1 MGTAKKGGQF
11 LISETNPQDV
21 FIPEQ
26 WSEEQLMIAQSCR
39 EFIASEVTPNLD
51 RIDKME
57 EGLMPSLLDKAGELG
72 LLAIS
77 IPEKF
82 GGFGGDFNTA
92 LLTTEVLGAGH
103 SFAVALAAHTGIGT
117 LPILYFGTDA
127 QKEKYLPKLASGEW
141 KASYCLTEPGS
152 GSDALAAKT
161 KAMLSS
167 DGKQYVLNGQKMWI
181 TNAGFAHVFIVF
193 AQVDGDKFTGF
204 IVERGAEGLTFGNEE
219 HKMGI
224 KGSSTRQVFLS
235 DVKVPVENVLGQIGK
250 GHEIAFN
257 ILNIGRIK
265 LAGAALGAAKN
276 VIGQS
281 VKYANE
287 RVQFKLPIAKFG
299 AIQHKLA
306 EQAIRVWAMESAMYR
321 AGHDIGE
328 MEEALQ
334 KAGKP
339 MSEAILEAAR
349 EYAIE
354 CALLKVAGSEVL
366 DYVADE
372 GVQILGGYGYSADY
386 PMDRSYRDSRINR
399 IFEGTN
405 EINRMLI
412 MDMFLKR
419 AMKGEMDLMGPA
431 MAVQKELMS
440 VPDFG
445 DQDDS
450 LFAEQDK
457 AIINMK
463 KAILMT
469 AGAAAQKFMDKLAF
483 EQEILMNIADMVI
496 ELYVAESAL
505 LRVKKKITLSS
516 EADCSENIDMVKV
529 YIYDAMDK
537 VNKSGKD
544 AINAFAEGDEQ
555 RMMLLGLKRFTK
567 IASLNVKEA
576 RRRIASKMVAAND
589 YVY

>member
-26 WSEEQLMIAQSCR
+26 WSEEQLMIAQSCK

-141 KASYCLTEPGS
+141 KASYCVTEPGS

-161 KAMLSS
+161 KAILSS
-167 DGKQYVLNGQKMWI
+167 DGKNYVLNGQKMWI

-193 AQVDGDKFTGF
+193 AQVDGDNLPAGKAGFTGF

-265 LAGAALGAAKN
+265 LAGAALGASKN
-276 VIGQS
+276 VIKQS
-281 VKYANE
+281 VNYANE

-306 EQAIRVWAMESAMYR
+306 EQAIRTWAMESAMYR

-334 KAGKP
+334 KSGKP
-339 MSEAILEAAR
+339 LSEAILEAAR

-372 GVQILGGYGYSADY
+372 GVQILGGYGFSADF

-412 MDMFLKR
+412 MDMY
-419 AMKGEMDLMGPA
+419 
-431 MAVQKELMS
+431 
-440 VPDFG
+440 
-445 DQDDS
+445 
-450 LFAEQDK
+450 
-457 AIINMK
+457 MK

-483 EQEILMNIADMVI
+483 EQEILMNVADMVI

-505 LRVKKKITLSS
+505 LRVKKKISMTS
-516 EADCSENIDMVKV
+516 ESACAENIDMAKV

-537 VNKSGKD
+537 INKSGKD

-567 IASLNVKEA
+567 ISPFNVKDA
-576 RRRIASKMVAAND
+576 RRRIASKMIAANE